1 MAMSDEKQN
10 GVSAYLTRFLEKQKA
25 TGFAD
30 LAGLD
35 IAFALPVTQKVLDD
49 ILAPV
54 PFPEQIRSFRLRF
67 GGSDLVLFEVGL
79 NLFLFKT
86 TVRVEARV
94 ERFVP
99 FPHDPVLTLNLLSG
113 GLLEMGLNVVPLPD
127 WVHVSGRQVRLD
139 LGKLI
144 RDGGNGWLIPLL
156 RDVKVNVGTGAVN
169 ITGRL
174 VVPDAATQKDK

>member
-1 MAMSDEKQN
+1 MAKSNEKQS
-10 GVSAYLTRFLEKQKA
+10 GVSAYLAQFVEKQKA
-25 TGFAD
+25 NGFAD

-49 ILAPV
+49 LLAPV

-67 GGSDLVLFEVGL
+67 GGNDLVLFEVGL
-79 NLFLFKT
+79 NLFMFKT

-99 FPHDPVLTLNLLSG
+99 FPQNPVLTLTLLSG
-113 GLLEMGLNVVPLPD
+113 GLLEMGLNVVPLPS
-127 WVHVSGRQVRLD
+127 WIEVAGRQVRLD
-139 LGKLI
+139 LGKLL
-144 RDGGNGWLIPLL
+144 RDGGNGWLVSLL

-169 ITGRL
+169 ITGRV
-174 VVPDAATQKDK
+174 VVPEATK